1 VVLGILE
8 RALAGR
14 MLNGQDDDL
23 LPPVIDR
30 IVDEI
35 AVLSRD
41 ELPDSG
47 SGLRRPD
54 FGKLRT
60 VRGRRESRTE
70 RVARRSDCGRRT

>member
-47 SGLRRPD
+47 SGLRPPRFREASNGSREARIAD
-54 FGKLRT
+54 RTRCAAIGLRA
-60 VRGRRESRTE
+60 RT
-70 RVARRSDCGRRT
+70 